1 MWTAPFRIP
10 RPWEAD
16 APALTTDRSEH
27 LLDFLD
33 QVDMIIELGH
43 VADEQERKN
52 LLTSYLPVTK
62 HLLWREMKIISDG
75 NSCHPEIAERT
86 RGSLEGL
93 DELCKS
99 FGKISRS
106 SAGILRRFSMQFCAL
121 VERLQRPPALLTNQ
135 DAHWTTSSHSVYKE
149 RLGSGKLCAFCFGSL
164 ESRHK
169 ENFERKEDLIQLQ
182 DLVEIVDTIAA
193 VNTAYLMD
201 PRDESHAPRYI
212 LDGSG
217 QKQCGR
223 SSNPPPSNIEILWG
237 MTRTEVEGRS
247 TRMGWMVVKEACGT
261 PSQIRVTISS
271 LTPYTFREA
280 WVELYVVDYTG

>member
-1 MWTAPFRIP
+1 MWTAPFRIL

-62 HLLWREMKIISDG
+62 RLLWREMKTYEAAHSFAEFRMEI
-75 NSCHPEIAERT
+75 CALHPEIAERT

-93 DELCKS
+93 DELCES

-121 VERLQRPPALLTNQ
+121 VERLQRPPALLTNR
-135 DAHWTTSSHSVYKE
+135 DACAKYLQTLDDVFAQRVQRTVGE
-149 RLGSGKLCAFCFGSL
+149 RQIMRVLLRQLGVKTQ
-164 ESRHK
+164 K
-169 ENFERKEDLIQLQ
+169 ENFERKLNSGIWWKLWIQSLQ
-182 DLVEIVDTIAA
+182 
-193 VNTAYLMD
+193 
-201 PRDESHAPRYI
+201 
-212 LDGSG
+212 
-217 QKQCGR
+217 
-223 SSNPPPSNIEILWG
+223 
-237 MTRTEVEGRS
+237 
-247 TRMGWMVVKEACGT
+247 
-261 PSQIRVTISS
+261 
-271 LTPYTFREA
+271 
-280 WVELYVVDYTG
+280 

>member
-16 APALTTDRSEH
+16 TPALTTDRSEH

-62 HLLWREMKIISDG
+62 HLLWRETKTISDG
-75 NSCHPEIAERT
+75 NSCHPEIAERMH
-86 RGSLEGL
+86 GSLEGL
-93 DELCKS
+93 DKLCKS

-121 VERLQRPPALLTNQ
+121 VERLQRPPTLLTNR
-135 DAHWTTSSHSVYKE
+135 DARWTTSSHSVYKE

-169 ENFERKEDLIQLQ
+169 ENFERKEDLIQLR

-193 VNTAYLMD
+193 CEHGEAIMEKNQVADTQHMWRMHQECGPVLAIAGWLANQLAALFWRMQEL
-201 PRDESHAPRYI
+201 ESAVTQ
-212 LDGSG
+212 DS
-217 QKQCGR
+217 
-223 SSNPPPSNIEILWG
+223 LWIMRG
-237 MTRTEVEGRS
+237 D
-247 TRMGWMVVKEACGT
+247 
-261 PSQIRVTISS
+261 VTI
-271 LTPYTFREA
+271 PGQA
-280 WVELYVVDYTG
+280 W